1 VNPVEPV
8 APPVERPRAVL
19 RLRPWP
25 FDPRVGVVLPT
36 DHHAIPSAADVAT
49 AVATARADGLVALR
63 TGALFP
69 RAAAVFL
76 DAGFHVIDRLALLD
90 VQVADARPVASGSTH
105 RVRPLRRWQHDAAAT
120 VDRRA
125 FGELWGNDAPTL
137 REIRGAT
144 PAHHARRVDGDGRL
158 AGFAITGAAGRT
170 GYLQR
175 LAVDPELRRR
185 GIAGALVDDAI
196 EWMARRRLVD
206 AVVNTGVTNEAAL
219 ALYERAGFRRRD
231 EHLVIAELALDPT
244 PDRPLD
250 DGALGR
256 DR

>member
-8 APPVERPRAVL
+8 APPIERPRAVL

-36 DHHAIPSAADVAT
+36 DHHAVPTARDVAT

-76 DAGFHVIDRLALLD
+76 DAGFTVIDRLALLD
-90 VQVADARPVASGSTH
+90 VHVADARPVGDAAAH
-105 RVRPLRRWQHDAAAT
+105 RVRPLRRWQHDEAAA

-125 FGELWGNDAPTL
+125 FGELWGNDAATL

-144 PAHHARRVDGDGRL
+144 PVHHARRVDVDGRL
-158 AGFAITGAAGRT
+158 VGFAITGAAGRT

-175 LAVDPELRRR
+175 LAVDPAQQRR
-185 GIAGALVDDAI
+185 GIAGALVDDAVA
-196 EWMARRRLVD
+196 WMARRRLDD
-206 AVVNTGVTNEAAL
+206 AVVNTGIANTAAL

-231 EHLVIAELALDPT
+231 EHLVIAELALDPS
-244 PDRPLD
+244 PERPLD